1 MFFAGS
7 DASGGSKKILLL
19 DTGCKYNIIRSL
31 LKRNLNVEWVPWDY
45 DFSKK
50 KYDGLMLGN
59 GPGNPDQLGMII
71 ERVRECFKNK
81 KPIFGICLGHQI
93 MAKAAGAKT
102 YKMTF
107 GHRSYNQPCIEI
119 KEKKQTN
126 KCLITSQNHGF
137 AVLEKTIPKDWQEWF
152 INANDGSNEG
162 IKHNKLPF
170 QSVQF
175 HPEATPGPTDS
186 DYLFDTFAN
195 QIHQAV

>member
-1 MFFAGS
+1 MGLFL
-7 DASGGSKKILLL
+7 GGHSENLQIKQATNRIIL
-19 DTGCKYNIIRSL
+19 S
-31 LKRNLNVEWVPWDY
+31 
-45 DFSKK
+45 
-50 KYDGLMLGN
+50 
-59 GPGNPDQLGMII
+59 
-71 ERVRECFKNK
+71 
-81 KPIFGICLGHQI
+81 
-93 MAKAAGAKT
+93 
-102 YKMTF
+102 
-107 GHRSYNQPCIEI
+107 
-119 KEKKQTN
+119 
-126 KCLITSQNHGF
+126 GF